1 MFGFKKYEIIIA
13 WRYLMSKRRQG
24 GISIIA
30 WYALVGVVIGV
41 ATLIIVQ
48 AVMIGFRQEFV
59 EKIIGANSHLSIYKT
74 NTLDNNSKLFSKQET
89 ESIINIL
96 SNKENLRAAY
106 PLIKGQV
113 LSNYKGKNLGVE
125 VFGLE
130 YNNLLKN
137 ELIKYPIY
145 SKGDIKRFQDGV
157 ALGAQL
163 ARKLG
168 LTIGDQVKL
177 ISPDGAVSV
186 FGTLPRVSI
195 FNVVYIFSV
204 GRYDI
209 DSTRIYMPIKFAQEF
224 FNKEGK
230 ADMIEVLINN
240 PFSVERF
247 KESIIEI
254 SKNDYIFWSWKDR
267 TAAFLDALDLE
278 RRVMFLILSL
288 IILIAAMNIISGMVM
303 LVKNKGRDI
312 GILRSM
318 GLTKNS
324 ILRIF
329 FICGSLIGIIGT
341 IIGFIIGVLFV
352 NYISE
357 IQSML
362 EYFLGSSVWNPEL
375 RFLTQVPAILR
386 LEDTIFVVIV
396 SLSISFIITYFPAR
410 KAANL
415 DPVDALKYE

>member
-1 MFGFKKYEIIIA
+1 
-13 WRYLMSKRRQG
+13 
-24 GISIIA
+24 
-30 WYALVGVVIGV
+30 
-41 ATLIIVQ
+41 
-48 AVMIGFRQEFV
+48 
-59 EKIIGANSHLSIYKT
+59 
-74 NTLDNNSKLFSKQET
+74 
-89 ESIINIL
+89 
-96 SNKENLRAAY
+96 
-106 PLIKGQV
+106 
-113 LSNYKGKNLGVE
+113 
-125 VFGLE
+125 
-130 YNNLLKN
+130 
-137 ELIKYPIY
+137 
-145 SKGDIKRFQDGV
+145 
-157 ALGAQL
+157 
-163 ARKLG
+163 
-168 LTIGDQVKL
+168 
-177 ISPDGAVSV
+177 
-186 FGTLPRVSI
+186 
-195 FNVVYIFSV
+195 
-204 GRYDI
+204 
-209 DSTRIYMPIKFAQEF
+209 MPIRTAQEF
-224 FNKEGK
+224 FNKENK

-247 KESIIEI
+247 KESISEI
-254 SKNDYIFWSWKDR
+254 NKDNYIIWSWKDR

-341 IIGFIIGVLFV
+341 MIGMIIGVLFV

-357 IQSML
+357 IQSVV
-362 EYFLGSSVWNPEL
+362 EYFIGSSVWNPEL

-386 LEDTIFVVIV
+386 LEDTIFVIIV
-396 SLSISFIITYFPAR
+396 SLSISFVITYFPAR

>member
-1 MFGFKKYEIIIA
+1 MLGFKKYEFLIA
-13 WRYLMSKRRQG
+13 WRYLMAKRRQG

-59 EKIIGANSHLSIYKT
+59 EKIVGANSHLSIYKT
-74 NTLDNNSKLFSKQET
+74 NTLDDSSKLFSRT
-89 ESIINIL
+89 ESERIINIL
-96 SNKENLRAAY
+96 KNKDNFKAAY
-106 PLIKGQV
+106 PLISGQV
-113 LSNYKGKNLGVE
+113 LSNHKGKNLGVE
-125 VFGLE
+125 ILGLD
-130 YNNLLKN
+130 YNSLLKSELLKN
-137 ELIKYPIY
+137 PIY
-145 SKGDIKRFQDGV
+145 SRGDIKEFEDGV
-157 ALGAQL
+157 ALGSQL

-168 LTIGDQVKL
+168 VNVGDEIKL

-186 FGTLPRVSI
+186 FGTIPRVNI
-195 FNVVYIFSV
+195 FRVVYIFSV

-209 DSTRIYMPIKFAQEF
+209 DSTRIYMPISAAQDF
-224 FNKEGK
+224 FNKEKK

-240 PFSVERF
+240 PFSVESF
-247 KESIIEI
+247 EKSINEI
-254 SKNDYIFWSWKDR
+254 NKNNYIIWSWKDR

-318 GLTKNS
+318 GLTKNA

-357 IQSML
+357 IQSLL
-362 EYFLGSSVWNPEL
+362 EYFVGSSVWNPEL
-375 RFLTQVPAILR
+375 RFLTKVPAILR
-386 LEDTIFVVIV
+386 LEDAIFVVVV
-396 SLSISFIITYFPAR
+396 SLTISFVITYFPAR

>member
-1 MFGFKKYEIIIA
+1 MLGFKKYELLIA

-41 ATLIIVQ
+41 ATLVIVQ

-59 EKIIGANSHLSIYKT
+59 EKIVGANSHLSIYKT
-74 NTLDNNSKLFSKQET
+74 NTPDNNSKLFSPE
-89 ESIINIL
+89 ESKGIINIL
-96 SNKENLRAAY
+96 KNKEDFRAAY
-106 PLIKGQV
+106 PLIKGQI
-113 LSNYKGKNLGVE
+113 LSNYNGKNLGVE
-125 VFGLE
+125 VLGID
-130 YNNLLKN
+130 YKNLLKS
-137 ELIKYPIY
+137 ELLKHPIY
-145 SKGDIKRFQDGV
+145 SQGDINKFEDGV
-157 ALGAQL
+157 SLGSQL
-163 ARKLG
+163 ASKLG
-168 LTIGDQVKL
+168 VKVGDKVKL

-186 FGTLPRVSI
+186 FGTIPRVNI
-195 FNVVYIFSV
+195 FDVVYIFSV

-209 DSTRIYMPIKFAQEF
+209 DSTRIYMPLSSAQEF
-224 FNKEGK
+224 FNKEKK
-230 ADMIEVLINN
+230 ADMIEVLIDN
-240 PFSVERF
+240 PFSVDHF
-247 KESIIEI
+247 KESISEI
-254 SKNDYIFWSWKDR
+254 NKNNYIIWSWKDR
-267 TAAFLDALDLE
+267 TAAFLEALDLE

-341 IIGFIIGVLFV
+341 IIGFTIGALFV
-352 NYISE
+352 TYISE
-357 IQSML
+357 IQTAV
-362 EYFLGSSVWNPEL
+362 EYFVGSSVWNPEL

-386 LEDTIFVVIV
+386 LEDAIFVVIV
-396 SLSISFIITYFPAR
+396 SLSISFVITYFPAR

>member
-1 MFGFKKYEIIIA
+1 MLGFKKYEFLIA

-48 AVMIGFRQEFV
+48 AVMIGFRHEFV
-59 EKIIGANSHLSIYKT
+59 EKIVGANSHLSIYKT
-74 NTLDNNSKLFSKQET
+74 NTLDNNSKLFSQAES
-89 ESIINIL
+89 ESIINTL
-96 SNKENLRAAY
+96 KRKENFRAAY

-113 LSNYKGKNLGVE
+113 LSNYQGKNLGVE
-125 VFGLE
+125 VLGLD
-130 YNNLLKN
+130 YKNLLKS
-137 ELIKYPIY
+137 ELLKYPIY
-145 SKGDIKRFQDGV
+145 SQGDIKNFKDGV
-157 ALGAQL
+157 ALGSQL

-168 LTIGDQVKL
+168 VAVGDELKL

-186 FGTLPRVSI
+186 FGTIPRVNI

-209 DSTRIYMPIKFAQEF
+209 DSTRIYMPIGTAQEF
-224 FNKEGK
+224 FNKEKK

-240 PFSVERF
+240 PFSVELF
-247 KESIIEI
+247 QESISELN
-254 SKNDYIFWSWKDR
+254 KDNYIIWSWKDR

-288 IILIAAMNIISGMVM
+288 IILIAAMNIISDMVM

-318 GLTKNS
+318 GLTKNA

-362 EYFLGSSVWNPEL
+362 EYFIGSSVWNPEL
-375 RFLTQVPAILR
+375 RFLTQVPAVLR
-386 LEDTIFVVIV
+386 LEDTIFVIIV
-396 SLSISFIITYFPAR
+396 SLSISFVITYFPAR
-410 KAANL
+410 RAAKL

>member
-1 MFGFKKYEIIIA
+1 MLCFKKYEFLIA

-30 WYALVGVVIGV
+30 WYALIGVVIGV

-59 EKIIGANSHLSIYKT
+59 EKIVGANSHLSIYKT
-74 NTLDNNSKLFSKQET
+74 NTLDNHSKLFSQA
-89 ESIINIL
+89 ESDGIINTL
-96 SNKENLRAAY
+96 EKKDNFRAAY

-113 LSNYKGKNLGVE
+113 LSNYQGKNLGVE
-125 VFGLE
+125 VLGLE
-130 YNNLLKN
+130 YTNLLKS
-137 ELIKYPIY
+137 ELLKYPIY
-145 SKGDIKRFQDGV
+145 HQGDIKNFKDGV
-157 ALGAQL
+157 ALGSQL

-168 LTIGDQVKL
+168 VAVGDELKL

-186 FGTLPRVSI
+186 FGTIPRVNI
-195 FNVVYIFSV
+195 FTVVYIFSV

-209 DSTRIYMPIKFAQEF
+209 DSTRIYMPIRTAQEF
-224 FNKEGK
+224 FNKENK

-247 KESIIEI
+247 KESIREI
-254 SKNDYIFWSWKDR
+254 SQDNYIIWSWKDR

-341 IIGFIIGVLFV
+341 VFGMIIGVLFV

-357 IQSML
+357 IQSVV
-362 EYFLGSSVWNPEL
+362 EYFAGSSVWNPEL
-375 RFLTQVPAILR
+375 RFLTQVPAVLR
-386 LEDTIFVVIV
+386 LEDTIFVIIV
-396 SLSISFIITYFPAR
+396 SLSISFVITYFPAR